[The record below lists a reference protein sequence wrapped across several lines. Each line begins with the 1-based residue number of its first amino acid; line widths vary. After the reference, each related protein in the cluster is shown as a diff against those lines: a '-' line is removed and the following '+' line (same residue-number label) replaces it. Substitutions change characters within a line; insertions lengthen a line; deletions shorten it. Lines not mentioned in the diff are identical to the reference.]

1 MSEPVLIYLLLGA
14 AGFFAGL
21 LDAIV
26 GGGGL
31 IQVPALFSAFP
42 TAMPATLFGTNKVAG
57 IFGTAIAART
67 YWNKFPVD
75 WSLVLPASLTALL
88 FAFVGAWAITIFPP
102 DVFRKL
108 LPFVLLLVA
117 LYVFRHK
124 DFGGEY
130 VPVKRGVSKVLLA
143 AGIGAV
149 LGFYD
154 GFFGPGTGSFL
165 IFLFIR
171 GFGLD
176 FLRASAAAKIINV
189 ACNLA
194 ALAWF
199 IPTTEPLWL
208 LGGTMAVCNI
218 AGSVIGA
225 RLALK
230 EGAGFVRRIF
240 LLVVMAL
247 IVKTAWDAFGIRT

>member
-1 MSEPVLIYLLLGA
+1 MSDSVVLYLLLGT

-42 TAMPATLFGTNKVAG
+42 AAPPATLFGTNKCAG

-67 YWNKFPVD
+67 YWKKFPID
-75 WSLVLPASLTALL
+75 WSLVLPASMAALV

-102 DVFRKL
+102 EVFRKL
-108 LPFVLLLVA
+108 LPFILLLVA
-117 LYVFRHK
+117 FYVFRRK

-130 VPVKRGVSKVLLA
+130 APMQEGLRKILLA
-143 AGIGAV
+143 AGVGAV
-149 LGFYD
+149 VGFYD

-176 FLRASAAAKIINV
+176 FLRASAAAKIVNV

-199 IPTTEPLWL
+199 IPTSEPLWL
-208 LGGTMAVCNI
+208 LGGLMAVCNI
-218 AGSVIGA
+218 AGSILGA
-225 RLALK
+225 RLALRN
-230 EGAGFVRRIF
+230 GVGFVRRIF

-247 IVKTAWDAFGIRT
+247 IVKTAWDAFALRA

>member
-1 MSEPVLIYLLLGA
+1 MSDSIFLYLSLGA
-14 AGFFAGL
+14 AGFLAGL

-42 TAMPATLFGTNKVAG
+42 SALPSTLFGTNKLSG

-67 YWNKFPVD
+67 YWKKYPVD
-75 WSLVLPASLTALL
+75 WQLVLPASLSALV

-108 LPFVLLLVA
+108 LPFILLLVA
-117 LYVFRHK
+117 LYVFRRK
-124 DFGGEY
+124 DFGGDFA
-130 VPVKRGVSKVLLA
+130 PTKAGAKKLLLA
-143 AGIGAV
+143 FAIGAAIG
-149 LGFYD
+149 LYD

-176 FLRASAAAKIINV
+176 FLRASAAAKIVNV
-189 ACNLA
+189 ACNFA

-199 IPTTEPLWL
+199 IPTSQPLWIVAAL
-208 LGGTMAVCNI
+208 MGAGNI

-230 EGAGFVRRIF
+230 EGTGFVRRVF
-240 LLVVMAL
+240 LLVVIAL
-247 IVKTAWDAFGIRT
+247 IVKTGWDAFDIRA

>member
-1 MSEPVLIYLLLGA
+1 MSDSIFLYLSLVT
-14 AGFFAGL
+14 AGFLAGL

-42 TAMPATLFGTNKVAG
+42 SALPSTLFGTNKLSG

-67 YWNKFPVD
+67 YWKKYPVD
-75 WSLVLPASLTALL
+75 WQLVLPASLSALV

-108 LPFVLLLVA
+108 LPFILLLVA
-117 LYVFRHK
+117 LYVFRRK
-124 DFGGEY
+124 DFGGDY
-130 VPVKRGVSKVLLA
+130 APTKAGVKKLLLA
-143 AGIGAV
+143 FAIGAAIG
-149 LGFYD
+149 LYD

-176 FLRASAAAKIINV
+176 FLRASAAAKIVNV
-189 ACNLA
+189 ACNFA

-199 IPTTEPLWL
+199 IPTSQPLWIVAAL
-208 LGGTMAVCNI
+208 MGAGNI

-230 EGAGFVRRIF
+230 EGTGFVRRVF
-240 LLVVMAL
+240 LLVVIAL
-247 IVKTAWDAFGIRT
+247 IVKTGWDAFDIRA

>member
-1 MSEPVLIYLLLGA
+1 MAEPVSLYLSLGL
-14 AGFFAGL
+14 AGFLAGL
-21 LDAIV
+21 LDAVV

-31 IQVPALFSAFP
+31 IQVPALFSAMP
-42 TAMPATLFGTNKVAG
+42 TAIPATLFGTNKLSS
-57 IFGTAIAART
+57 ICGTAIAART
-67 YWNKFPVD
+67 YAKKYPVD
-75 WSLVLPASLTALL
+75 WQLVLPASVAALF
-88 FAFVGAWAITIFPP
+88 FAFIGAWAVSVVPP

-108 LPFVLLLVA
+108 LPFILLLVA
-117 LYVFRHK
+117 IYVFRRK

-130 VPVKRGVSKVLLA
+130 APTLQGRQKLLLA
-143 AGIGAV
+143 LMVGGVIG
-149 LGFYD
+149 LYD

-176 FLRASAAAKIINV
+176 FLRASAAAKIVNV
-189 ACNLA
+189 ACNFA

-199 IPTTEPLWL
+199 IPTSDPLWL
-208 LGGTMAVCNI
+208 LGGLMAICNI
-218 AGSVIGA
+218 AGSVLGA

-230 EGAGFVRRIF
+230 EGSAFVRRIF

-247 IVKTAWDAFGIRT
+247 ILKTGWDAFVVPA